1 MRYLIMVSLV
11 AAFCLTST
19 TKGKQGH
26 PIPPGVREAD
36 KQINK
41 PLEPSP
47 AAAPNKPDLAKL
59 KQEAGELAQLS
70 AEIPSQLDLV
80 AHGQLPKELSA
91 KLKRI
96 ERLAKHLRSEVTP

>member
-1 MRYLIMVSLV
+1 MRHSIVVSLL
-11 AAFCLTST
+11 AAFCVIST
-19 TKGKQGH
+19 INGKQGH
-26 PIPPGVREAD
+26 PIPPGVRQAD

-59 KQEAGELAQLS
+59 KQEADELAQLS